1 MHVTKGNLNVNAMY
15 HSSIR
20 HENKVFGI
28 GYSVS
33 RNESHKVMSFIYF
46 DTDIIAT
53 LFLKCRS
60 LY

>member
-33 RNESHKVMSFIYF
+33 RNESHIVKFIVFSVRQKSYL
-46 DTDIIAT
+46 IKSPVKI
-53 LFLKCRS
+53 
-60 LY
+60 